1 MNRWMK
7 CLYAMENNQVLAAIK
22 KGFLLVLP
30 VVMAGSFAL
39 LLRSFPIVD
48 YQDWLASFAN
58 GALLDLLNFVYD
70 STVGFMSLY
79 LVMGISY
86 YYSYALAEKNT
97 TVQIM
102 SMVASIACFIASF
115 GGASGSLEIS
125 CFGTIGVFSAMV
137 CSILATR
144 LFTLLDLRLFRRY
157 RSYAAGA
164 DIHFRYSISAILPM
178 VVCVAVF
185 ALGNLLLQRVFHVGN
200 LNDLIS
206 GALFR
211 AFGNL
216 RREPGNGLVF
226 LLLQSLL
233 WVFGIHGGNA
243 LDPVGQV
250 VFPVGDAGTGFVI
263 SKSFLDNFAAI
274 GGSGVTLCL
283 LLALLIAS
291 RQSGNRRLAHSA
303 APLALFNINE
313 ILVFGLPIVLNPTMV
328 IPFVLVPVVSM
339 MIAYSAVILG
349 LMPPVTHSVI
359 WTTPVFFS
367 GYLATDS
374 WRGAAVQLVI
384 VAAGTLLYIPFVR
397 LSERLQVGQWA
408 YMLGELTRDFFDN
421 EGAGATNYLGR
432 HDKLGVTA
440 KNLAGQLRI
449 DVNQGHVP
457 VFYQPQVD
465 EKGRV
470 IGAEALL
477 RWQYGGSQVA
487 PPLVVALAQEDGCF
501 DELTRLILA
510 TVCKDIRRLEQEVG
524 RKLKIS
530 ANIVAD
536 QLNDPQF
543 VRRTIELAQQE
554 GVAQNLVL
562 EVTEESSLDSYPNI
576 GANVDQLGNQ
586 GIELAIDDFSMG
598 QTSLRYLRSNRFR
611 YVKLDGGLVRQLVDN
626 ARCREIVGSI
636 VTLGHSLGFR
646 VVAEWV
652 ENQRIRD
659 VLGQL
664 GCTLF
669 QGYLYSPALP
679 FDEMAAFSRENEKR
693 GQANEEG

>member
-7 CLYAMENNQVLAAIK
+7 WLYAMENNQVLAAIK

-30 VVMAGSFAL
+30 VVMTGSFAL
-39 LLRSFPIVD
+39 LLRSFPIAG
-48 YQDWLASFAN
+48 YQEWLASF
-58 GALLDLLNFVYD
+58 GGGCLLALLNFIYD

-86 YYSYALAEKNT
+86 YYSYSLAEKDA

-115 GGASGSLEIS
+115 GGASGSLEIA
-125 CFGTIGVFSAMV
+125 CFGTIGVFSAML

-144 LFTLLDLRLFRRY
+144 LFIWMDLRLFRRF

-164 DIHFRYSISAILPM
+164 DLHFRNSIAAILPM
-178 VVCVAVF
+178 AVCVALF
-185 ALGNLLLQRVFHVGN
+185 ALGNLLLQQVFHVGN

-216 RREPGNGLVF
+216 KQEPGNGLVF

-233 WVFGIHGGNA
+233 WAFGIHGGNA

-250 VFPVGDAGTGFVI
+250 VFTVGDAGTGFVI

-291 RQSGNRRLAHSA
+291 RQSSNRRLAYSS

-328 IPFVLVPVVSM
+328 IPFVLVPVLSM
-339 MIAYSAVILG
+339 LIAYGAVVFG

-397 LSERLQVGQWA
+397 LSERLQVGQRA
-408 YMLGELTRDFFDN
+408 YMLGELTQDFLQKGG
-421 EGAGATNYLGR
+421 EHTNYLDR
-432 HDKLGVTA
+432 HDKLGVAA
-440 KNLAGQLRI
+440 KSLVGQLRA
-449 DVNQGHVP
+449 DVSQGSIP

-465 EKGRV
+465 AQGRV
-470 IGAEALL
+470 VGAEALL
-477 RWQYGGSQVA
+477 RWQYAGKMVA
-487 PPLVVALAQEDGCF
+487 PPLAVALAQEDGCF
-501 DELTRLILA
+501 DELTWVILA
-510 TVCKDIRRLEQEVG
+510 TVCRDIRRMEKQVG
-524 RKLKIS
+524 RRLQVS
-530 ANIVAD
+530 ANIVAE
-536 QLNDPQF
+536 QLNDPRF
-543 VRRTIELAQQE
+543 VQRAIELAQQE
-554 GVAQNLVL
+554 GVAQDLVL

-576 GANVDQLGNQ
+576 GANIDQLGSQ
-586 GIELAIDDFSMG
+586 GIQLAIDDFSMG

-611 YVKLDGGLVRQLVDN
+611 YVKLDGGLVRQLADN
-626 ARCREIVGSI
+626 ARIREIVSSI
-636 VTLGHSLGFR
+636 IALGHNLGFL

-652 ENQRIRD
+652 ENRQLRD
-659 VLGQL
+659 VLAQL

-669 QGYLYSPALP
+669 QGYYYSPAVP
-679 FDEMAAFSRENEKR
+679 FEEMVAFSRAKEDRE
-693 GQANEEG
+693 A